1 MTGNTNLHEEP
12 SYLIDTGKRKGIIA
26 WLTTTDHKRIGL
38 LYLWSIMVFFIVG
51 GILGEIM
58 RTELFKPG
66 QQFYS
71 PQSYNAIFTLHGLIM
86 IFLIVIPGLSVV
98 FGNFVMPIMIGA
110 NDVAFPR
117 LNLFAWY
124 LYILGAAVVVISQF
138 TGNGPPDTGWTFYA
152 PYSTPSTKFD
162 APYIQ

>member
-1 MTGNTNLHEEP
+1 MTEEKHHAEHP
-12 SYLIDTGKRKGIIA
+12 SYLEYQGGHKGLMG

-51 GILGEIM
+51 GLLGETM

-66 QQFYS
+66 QQFFG
-71 PQSYNAIFTLHGLIM
+71 PQTYNAIFTLHGLIM

-110 NDVAFPR
+110 NDE
-117 LNLFAWY
+117 
-124 LYILGAAVVVISQF
+124 IG
-138 TGNGPPDTGWTFYA
+138 
-152 PYSTPSTKFD
+152 
-162 APYIQ
+162 